1 MLRLTNVSVDHGR
14 IKDNIRSHLTGP
26 HPVFTWGALSDRG
39 NSHQTAC
46 RLQIKTDG
54 AEWDSGWVQTEKQ
67 TLRYDGAP
75 LPEGEPAEVK
85 ITVRDDKGNES
96 EPYIT
101 TVYNA
106 YIDRRA
112 DWIGL
117 YKENNGETVYL
128 RRQFSVKKP
137 LKTAV
142 LYVCGLGWQKTYL
155 NGEPL
160 DNAYLDPAD
169 TNYAAQCQY
178 VTYPELKNRLR
189 VGENCIGVILGSGWR
204 HNSVLKWDFP
214 DDRIRDAGPNQLSA
228 MLRLTYEDGETEW
241 IFTDENWEA
250 GRGAIRK
257 SDIFDGES
265 YDANESAV
273 GWNTVGFRGF
283 APAIRL
289 PAPGGKMEPML
300 IPPIIEHNA
309 RKPVASWCA
318 GEGRFIYDFGQNLAG
333 VLRVKLPKNMKAGQR
348 IALTHAEEL
357 DEDGTLYTEPLRAAK
372 AEDTYI
378 ASGDGRDL
386 TVWQPLF
393 TYHGFRYAQ
402 IKGDITPVSVE
413 AVELHTDLET
423 HSHFRCG
430 DALLTRIH
438 DNCVATERANQHSIL
453 TDCPQ
458 RDERQGW
465 MNDATVRFEET
476 PYNFDVGRIF
486 PKVIQDEAD
495 EQGEDGAIPDTAPF
509 KFGGRPADPVCSSFL
524 VAGLEAWLHTGNLDV
539 IEKHFDDFAAWE
551 NCLLSHSDNYIVN
564 YTYYGDWAA
573 PAYACESDE
582 VARSK
587 VTPGEFM
594 GTGYSYFNCR
604 TLSRFAAALR
614 REEDARKW
622 SDTADKIRAAVLE
635 KWYDKETAK
644 ICTGSQACQTFALW
658 LGIIPKEDEYKAA
671 KRIHDELFSNGYML
685 TTGNLCSR
693 YILDVLTKYG
703 YIEDAYT
710 LLTRTEYPSFGY
722 EIQQEATTIWERFE
736 LKKNPGMNS
745 YNHPMYGAAD
755 YWFWAYLCGIQP
767 IEPGYERVRIA
778 PYFPE
783 KLMSAQATADT
794 VRGDISV
801 RWVKRYGRLILQVSV
816 PFGTEAEVV
825 FDGRTHT
832 VKSGFHVFE
841 KALLK
846 I

>member
-1 MLRLTNVSVDHGR
+1 MLKLTNVSVDFGR
-14 IKDNIRSHLTGP
+14 IKEDIRSRLTGP
-26 HPVFTWGALSDRG
+26 LPVFSWGALSDRP
-39 NSHQTAC
+39 NSYQSAC
-46 RLQIKTDG
+46 RLRIKADG
-54 AEWDSGWVQTEKQ
+54 ADRDTGWVRTYKQ
-67 TLRYDGAP
+67 SLRYTGAN
-75 LPEGEPAEVK
+75 LPEGEPVQVT
-85 ITVRDDKGNES
+85 ITIRDDKGSES

-106 YIDRRA
+106 YVKWCA

-117 YKENNGETVYL
+117 YEENNGETVYL
-128 RRQFSVKKP
+128 RRQFCVKKP
-137 LKTAV
+137 LKSAV

-155 NGEPL
+155 NGEAL
-160 DNAYLDPAD
+160 DNAYLDPAN
-169 TNYAAQCQY
+169 TNYAVQCRY
-178 VTYPELKNRLR
+178 VTYPDFQKKLKA
-189 VGENCIGVILGSGWR
+189 GENCIGVTLGSGWR
-204 HNSVLKWDFP
+204 RNSVLKWDFP
-214 DDRIRDAGPNQLSA
+214 DGRIRDAGPNQLSA

-241 IFTDENWEA
+241 ILTDEKWQA
-250 GRGAIRK
+250 GRGAIRH

-265 YDANESAV
+265 YDAREAAA
-273 GWNTVGFRGF
+273 GWNLPGFNGF
-283 APAIRL
+283 SPAIKL
-289 PAPGGKMEPML
+289 SAPGGEMKPML

-309 RKPVASWCA
+309 RRPIASWCV
-318 GEGRFIYDFGQNLAG
+318 GEGKFIYDFGQNLAG
-333 VLRVKLPKNMKAGQR
+333 VLRVKLPQNMKAGQR
-348 IALTHAEEL
+348 IRLTHAEEL

-378 ASGDGRDL
+378 ASGDENDL

-393 TYHGFRYAQ
+393 TYHGFRYAMVE
-402 IKGDITPVSVE
+402 GDITPVTVE

-423 HSHFRCG
+423 RSHFRCG
-430 DALLTRIH
+430 DALLTKIH

-495 EQGEDGAIPDTAPF
+495 EQDDNGAIPDTAPF

-524 VAGLEAWLHTGNLDV
+524 VAGLEAWMHTGNLGV

-551 NCLLSHSDNYIVN
+551 NCLINHSDNYIVN

-594 GTGYSYFNCR
+594 GTGYSYFNSR
-604 TLSRFAAALR
+604 ALSRFAAALGK
-614 REEDARKW
+614 EEDKRKW
-622 SDTADKIRAAVLE
+622 AELAEKIRAAMLT
-635 KWYDKETAK
+635 KWYDKDTAK

-658 LGIIPKEDEYKAA
+658 LGIIPEEDEKRAA
-671 KRIHDELFSNGYML
+671 KRIHDELVSNGYML

-703 YIEDAYT
+703 YVEDAYT

-745 YNHPMYGAAD
+745 HNHPMYGAAD
-755 YWFWAYLCGIQP
+755 YWFFAYLCGIKP
-767 IEPGYERVRIA
+767 ETPGYEHVRIE

-783 KLMSAQATADT
+783 KLLSAQATADT
-794 VRGDISV
+794 VRGEISV
-801 RWVKRYGRLILQVSV
+801 RWVKRYGKLFLHVSV
-816 PFGTEAEVV
+816 PFGTAADVV
-825 FDGRTHT
+825 FDNKTHT

-841 KALLK
+841 KEL
-846 I
+846 